1 MGPRGDRRGT
11 EPRGGDRP
19 DTGPGNRTF
28 FEAFLSNHRTLVLG
42 ILASVAGITGAVG
55 GAGAGA
61 DTLDVVAL
69 AGIGVLGLIL
79 TIASVTAL
87 ARKPRGAAPKRTR

>member
-1 MGPRGDRRGT
+1 MSEHMGPRGDR
-11 EPRGGDRP
+11 P
-19 DTGPGNRTF
+19 DAGPANRTF

-61 DTLDVVAL
+61 DTRDVLAG
-69 AGIGVLGLIL
+69 AGIGALGLIL
-79 TIASVTAL
+79 TVASVTAL
-87 ARKPRGAAPKRTR
+87 ARKPRRGAPKRPR